1 MTTSWYNK
9 LNAWS
14 LTPWATKTS
23 WMQQIPTTVIPC
35 SLHNVA
41 AATRTTVRA
50 MGAHT
55 AKRKEKALKTLKIYH
70 VFYATLIN
78 APWVLQSVKATVFVV
93 AAAAEKTRVSSF
105 ICFRERLLL
114 PQTFIRWKQN
124 LQGTTSSSGEI
135 ICLCFTTVTKHLLED
150 TFILYMAQYWGWGS
164 ADRYTAGTSTR
175 LCSRPGFD
183 PPLAWW
189 NGANTD
195 LTANYNSA
203 TTMYTNTNWT
213 NQSEA
218 SEDYRLELDRNPSI
232 SDAADGWKTL
242 CLE

>member
-1 MTTSWYNK
+1 MSSAIGQSN
-9 LNAWS
+9 S
-14 LTPWATKTS
+14 LCCGR
-23 WMQQIPTTVIPC
+23 C
-35 SLHNVA
+35 S
-41 AATRTTVRA
+41 
-50 MGAHT
+50 
-55 AKRKEKALKTLKIYH
+55 
-70 VFYATLIN
+70 
-78 APWVLQSVKATVFVV
+78 
-93 AAAAEKTRVSSF
+93 
-105 ICFRERLLL
+105 REDE
-114 PQTFIRWKQN
+114 
-124 LQGTTSSSGEI
+124 GEQ
-135 ICLCFTTVTKHLLED
+135 LHLLQRKTVVTTNIHTLEAESAGNHKLIRRNNLPLLYHCNQ
-150 TFILYMAQYWGWGS
+150 TLTGRYFYPVHGSILGMRISWQIYSRNQYTTLQPSWFW
-164 ADRYTAGTSTR
+164 
-175 LCSRPGFD
+175 